1 MQRNAECLND
11 YWMDSE
17 SFSVGFCMLKWKKKV
32 FCAWT
37 VNSEHKNVPP
47 SFMQSDAWTVNY
59 LRSSW
64 FQNVCLKNVF
74 GVLRNVF
81 CNDSEYSW
89 KIGCRHHLAIQI
101 SFYNGVQI
109 HSASIVLTCRL
120 KLKHVSMYTPYR
132 MMHQQLKV
140 SHAVLAA
147 VCLRCLI
154 DCSYWTSSKRLHLY
168 SLNLKCLRQHVFK
181 CLLSMKFLIP
191 FP

>member
-1 MQRNAECLND
+1 MIIGWILNL
-11 YWMDSE
+11 
-17 SFSVGFCMLKWKKKV
+17 FLLGSVCSNEKKKV

-101 SFYNGVQI
+101 PLPTECKFSLQ
-109 HSASIVLTCRL
+109 ASYYTCWL
-120 KLKHVSMYTPYR
+120 KLKHVSMYTLYGTII
-132 MMHQQLKV
+132 
-140 SHAVLAA
+140 
-147 VCLRCLI
+147 LI
-154 DCSYWTSSKRLHLY
+154 
-168 SLNLKCLRQHVFK
+168 
-181 CLLSMKFLIP
+181 
-191 FP
+191 

>member
-1 MQRNAECLND
+1 MIIGWILNL
-11 YWMDSE
+11 
-17 SFSVGFCMLKWKKKV
+17 FLLGSVCSNKKKKV

-101 SFYNGVQI
+101 PLPTECKFSLQ
-109 HSASIVLTCRL
+109 ASYYTCWL
-120 KLKHVSMYTPYR
+120 KLKHVSMTPCTV
-132 MMHQQLKV
+132 QL
-140 SHAVLAA
+140 SL
-147 VCLRCLI
+147 
-154 DCSYWTSSKRLHLY
+154 SSILSFLY
-168 SLNLKCLRQHVFK
+168 IHGSFSSSVRSFVRI
-181 CLLSMKFLIP
+181 LL
-191 FP
+191 